1 MPLWVTWILL
11 PLIVRAQSGDAEETQ
26 KEDIKLFC
34 TSHIGVRENSIL
46 TCNLVDR
53 KRYIEDDE
61 DEEDSIKSIT
71 VCKSFPPSCCK
82 KMGNN
87 MTITWI
93 PLTYNY
99 TFKLRSGVVFSR
111 VIDLRQIIKPKSP
124 SVTSAV
130 FQPESNQAMIY
141 IKTPYDKDFLKTSN
155 QLFQY
160 YIWRAAGSELTRN
173 VTGEESLVIAV
184 EHLTEGT
191 TYQVKVRAIPFDLYG
206 GSWSDWS
213 NTVEFYINSTTK
225 EIGEG
230 SAEFLRQMITVGIV
244 SGILVIA
251 IFCAICVTRKN
262 IHHKIRAYTSY
273 THVPRIPST
282 LSPIYKQVK
291 LGFAMTL
298 EPEQFSHMNVQPM
311 KKTEERPGESQ
322 AATAEPTAQREDSGF
337 GLDQELS
344 TLGMRWRSASDT
356 SGFTGESASTALS
369 ESSEEETYSRPNNRS
384 PSPSMGMHAAEGR
397 RDAPESSGDGQ
408 RDASPEVN
416 GPTQPCRDAVYV
428 TMSSFYYHNDQRSQ
442 SDSVVT
448 E

>member
-1 MPLWVTWILL
+1 
-11 PLIVRAQSGDAEETQ
+11 S
-26 KEDIKLFC
+26 
-34 TSHIGVRENSIL
+34 
-46 TCNLVDR
+46 
-53 KRYIEDDE
+53 
-61 DEEDSIKSIT
+61 
-71 VCKSFPPSCCK
+71 KSFPPSCSK

-99 TFKLRSGVVFSR
+99 TFELRSGGVFSR

-160 YIWRAAGSELTRN
+160 YIWSAAGSEL
-173 VTGEESLVIAV
+173 VMS

-191 TYQVKVRAIPFDLYG
+191 MYQVKVRAIPFDLYG

-213 NTVEFYINSTTK
+213 NTVEFYINSSK
-225 EIGEG
+225 
-230 SAEFLRQMITVGIV
+230 
-244 SGILVIA
+244 
-251 IFCAICVTRKN
+251 K
-262 IHHKIRAYTSY
+262 
-273 THVPRIPST
+273 T
-282 LSPIYKQVK
+282 LYLDSHQ
-291 LGFAMTL
+291 LGFAMNL
-298 EPEQFSHMNVQPM
+298 EPEQFSQMNVQPM

-322 AATAEPTAQREDSGF
+322 AATAD
-337 GLDQELS
+337 
-344 TLGMRWRSASDT
+344 DT

-397 RDAPESSGDGQ
+397 RDASESSGDGQ

-428 TMSSFYYHNDQRSQ
+428 TMSSFYYHNDQ
-442 SDSVVT
+442 
-448 E
+448 